1 MLIIGLTG
9 TIGSGKSTIAGFMQD
24 MGAPIIDADK
34 IGHEV
39 YLPHSFGWQKVVAAF
54 GESILSQDKS
64 IDRQNLGEIVF
75 NDPDKLK
82 RLNHI
87 VHPLIIQSIKDV
99 LEELRR
105 NHAKVVVLDAALLIE
120 AGLESLADEIWVTT
134 APENVL
140 YKRLSTSR
148 NLTSQQIRQRINAH
162 MPAAKQIKYATR
174 VIDTNVPLDELKVKI
189 ALLWEEISIR
199 IAK

>member
-75 NDPDKLK
+75 NDPDELK

-105 NHAKVVVLDAALLIE
+105 NHAKIVVLDAALLIE

-148 NLTSQQIRQRINAH
+148 NLTSQQIRQRIDAH

-174 VIDTNVPLDELKVKI
+174 VIDTNVPLDELKAKI